1 MAKNE
6 QECWS
11 RVKDRLR
18 SSVGD
23 DVYNSWFARV
33 DLERLN
39 NEAVHMSVPTR
50 FLKSWI
56 QTHYAERVLGCWQEE
71 LPNVN
76 RIELT
81 VRTPARSVAPVK
93 DAKAQ
98 DERPAMRGDGRT
110 VSDGVRGT
118 ISTLAAS
125 AGHDALGG
133 SPLDP
138 RLT

>member
-6 QECWS
+6 QECWT

-33 DLERLN
+33 DLEQLN
-39 NEAVHMSVPTR
+39 SEAVHMSVPTR

-71 LPNVN
+71 LPNLN
-76 RIELT
+76 RIELS
-81 VRTPARSVAPVK
+81 VRTPVRNVQPVK
-93 DAKAQ
+93 DPKATH
-98 DERPAMRGDGRT
+98 DDRRGDG
-110 VSDGVRGT
+110 GVVGLGQRNFRPG
-118 ISTLAAS
+118 
-125 AGHDALGG
+125 AGQ
-133 SPLDP
+133 
-138 RLT
+138 RR

>member
-33 DLERLN
+33 DLEQLN

-56 QTHYAERVLGCWQEE
+56 QTHYAERVLGCWQQE

-76 RIELT
+76 RIELS
-81 VRTPARSVAPVK
+81 VRTPSRNVGPAK

-98 DERPAMRGDGRT
+98 TDVRRIERGDGRT
-110 VSDGVRGT
+110 ASEHGRST
-118 ISTLAAS
+118 I
-125 AGHDALGG
+125 
-133 SPLDP
+133 
-138 RLT
+138 